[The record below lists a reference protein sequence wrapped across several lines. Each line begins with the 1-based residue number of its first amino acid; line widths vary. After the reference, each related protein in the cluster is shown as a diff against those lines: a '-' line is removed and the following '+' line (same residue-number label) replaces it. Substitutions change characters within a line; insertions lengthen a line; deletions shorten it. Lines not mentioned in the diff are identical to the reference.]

1 MTDLFAA
8 PGAPRPLRPHQ
19 ERAIEMIRQSIAR
32 GNKRIVCQLATG
44 AGKTRI
50 AAEIVQGARAK
61 LRSVCF
67 TAPAISLID
76 QTVAAFETDGVRGIG
91 VIQANHHR
99 TDPFQPV
106 QVASVQTLARRS
118 LPNSDIVIVDECH
131 MQHKVIGEWMR
142 QEPGKVFIGLS
153 ATPWARGMGDLWQ
166 DLVKPVTM
174 QELID
179 AGYLS
184 PFRVF
189 APSHPDLSSVATV
202 AGDYHEGQLS
212 EVMQDN
218 RLVAD
223 VVQTWLQRARGLP
236 TLVFAVDLAH
246 AETLQRQF
254 GAAGV
259 NMGYCDAHVDLVER
273 QHLFRQM
280 ERGHLAGIV
289 NVGTLTT
296 GVDAD
301 VRCVVMARPTKSEML
316 FVQCIGR
323 GLRTAPGKDHCL
335 ILDHADNH
343 ARLGFVTTIG
353 HDALLTGKEKPE
365 PRNKEK
371 GETLPRECPSCGA
384 IKQRG
389 PCGVCGFEPT
399 RQSEIEYEEGQLVE
413 IAPKPVKEPKVP
425 VTMQDKAR
433 FHSELLW
440 LAKERGYAKGWAAH
454 KYKEKFGV
462 WPVGEAKHVLPLQA
476 SDAVRAFVKSR
487 EIAFAKSKEKRRA

>member
-1 MTDLFAA
+1 MSDLFTATA
-8 PGAPRPLRPHQ
+8 SRPLRPHQ
-19 ERAIEMIRQSIAR
+19 ETAMTLLRQSLAK
-32 GNKRIVCQLATG
+32 GKKRVVLQLPTG
-44 AGKTRI
+44 AGKTRV
-50 AAEIVQGARAK
+50 AAEIVLGARDK
-61 LRSVCF
+61 RRSVCF

-76 QTVAAFETDGVRGIG
+76 QTVSAFEGDGVEGIG
-91 VIQANHHR
+91 VIQAKHHR

-106 QVASVQTLARRS
+106 QVASVQTLARRN
-118 LPNSDIVIVDECH
+118 LPHSDIVIVDECH
-131 MQHKVIGEWMR
+131 MQHKVIGEWMKA
-142 QEPGKVFIGLS
+142 EPNKVFIGLT

-189 APSHPDLSSVATV
+189 APSHPDLSNVATL

-212 EVMQDN
+212 AVMQDN

-223 VVQTWLQRARGLP
+223 VVETWLRRARGLP

-254 GAAGV
+254 AAAGV
-259 NMGYCDAHVDLVER
+259 RMGYCDASIDLVER

-280 ERGHLAGIV
+280 ARGDLAGIV

-343 ARLGFVTTIG
+343 ARLGFVTDIG
-353 HDALLTGKEKPE
+353 YDALLTGKEKPE
-365 PRNKEK
+365 PKTKDDIKPER
-371 GETLPRECPSCGA
+371 LPRECPSCGA
-384 IKQRG
+384 IKARG
-389 PCGVCGFEPT
+389 PCPACGFEPK
-399 RQSEIEYEEGQLVE
+399 RQSEIEYEEGQLIE
-413 IAPKPVKEPKVP
+413 IAPKAAKAGEP
-425 VTMQDKAR
+425 TMQEKAD
-433 FHSELLW
+433 FHAQLLW
-440 LAKERGYAKGWAAH
+440 VADQRHRSRGWAANT
-454 KYKEKFGV
+454 YRDKFGV
-462 WPVGEAKHVLPLQA
+462 WPVGLAKHVMPKPATPEVLSYVKA
-476 SDAVRAFVKSR
+476 KDIRFAKSR
-487 EIAFAKSKEKRRA
+487 EARRA

>member
-1 MTDLFAA
+1 MTDLFASPA
-8 PGAPRPLRPHQ
+8 VARPLRPHQ
-19 ERAIEMIRQSIAR
+19 ERAIEMLRQSLAK
-32 GNKRIVCQLATG
+32 GNKRVVLQLPTG
-44 AGKTRI
+44 AGKTRV
-50 AAEIVQGARAK
+50 AAEIVLGARAK

-76 QTVAAFETDGVRGIG
+76 QTVSAFEGDGVRGIG

-99 TDPFQPV
+99 TDFMQPV
-106 QVASVQTLARRS
+106 QVASVQSLARRS
-118 LPNSDIVIVDECH
+118 LPHSDIVIVDECH
-131 MQHKVIGEWMR
+131 AQHKVIRDWMR
-142 QEPGKVFIGLS
+142 AEPNKVFIGLS
-153 ATPWARGMGDLWQ
+153 ATPWARGMGDDWQ

-179 AGYLS
+179 AGWLS

-189 APSHPDLSSVATV
+189 APSHPDLSNVATV

-212 EVMQDN
+212 EVMQES

-223 VVQTWLQRARGLP
+223 VVETWLRRARGLP

-254 GAAGV
+254 LAAGV
-259 NMGYCDAHVDLVER
+259 NMGYCDASVDLVER
-273 QHLFRQM
+273 QHLFRRM
-280 ERGHLAGIV
+280 ARGELAGIV

-353 HDALLTGKEKPE
+353 HDALLKGKEKAE

-384 IKQRG
+384 IKARG
-389 PCGVCGFEPT
+389 PCPACGFEPK

-413 IAPKPVKEPKVP
+413 IKPKAPKEKGL
-425 VTMQDKAR
+425 TMEQKQRWYSSLIAIAR
-433 FHSELLW
+433 
-440 LAKERGYAKGWAAH
+440 KRGWSDGWAAH
-454 KYKEKFGV
+454 AYRDKTGV
-462 WPVGEAKHVLPLQA
+462 WPNQLAKRPAPVPSA
-476 SDAVRAFVKSR
+476 EVVSWVKSR
-487 EIAFAKSKEKRRA
+487 DIRRAKSQEARRA

>member
-1 MTDLFAA
+1 MSDLFTASNA
-8 PGAPRPLRPHQ
+8 RPLRPHQ
-19 ERAIEMIRQSIAR
+19 ERAIEMLRQSLAK
-32 GNKRIVCQLATG
+32 GNKRVVLQLPTG
-44 AGKTRI
+44 AGKTRV
-50 AAEIVQGARAK
+50 AAEIVLGARAK
-61 LRSVCF
+61 KRSVCF

-76 QTVAAFETDGVRGIG
+76 QTVSAFEGDGVEGIG
-91 VIQANHHR
+91 VIQASHHR

-106 QVASVQTLARRS
+106 QVASVQSLSRRA
-118 LPNSDIVIVDECH
+118 LPHSDIVIVDECH
-131 MQHKVIGEWMR
+131 AQHKVIREWMR
-142 QEPGKVFIGLS
+142 AEPNKVFIGLS
-153 ATPWARGMGDLWQ
+153 ATPWARGMGDDWQ

-174 QELID
+174 QQLID
-179 AGYLS
+179 GGWLS
-184 PFRVF
+184 PFRVY
-189 APSHPDLSSVATV
+189 APSHPDLSQVATV

-212 EVMQDN
+212 DVMN
-218 RLVAD
+218 ESRLVAD
-223 VVQTWLQRARGLP
+223 VVETWLRRAKGLP

-246 AETLQRQF
+246 AQNLQAQF
-254 GAAGV
+254 EAAGV
-259 NMGYCDAHVDLVER
+259 AMGYCDASVDLVER
-273 QHLFRQM
+273 QHLFRRM
-280 ERGHLAGIV
+280 ARGELAGIV

-353 HDALLTGKEKPE
+353 HDALLKGKEKPE

-389 PCGVCGFEPT
+389 PCPACGFEPK

-413 IAPKPVKEPKVP
+413 IKPKPAKEAAKPL
-425 VTMQDKAR
+425 TMQEKAD
-433 FHSELLW
+433 FHAQLLW
-440 LAKERGYAKGWAAH
+440 VADQRHRSRGWAANT
-454 KYKEKFGV
+454 YREKFGV
-462 WPVGEAKHVLPLQA
+462 WPVGEAKHVSPKPATPEVL
-476 SDAVRAFVKSR
+476 SYVRAKDIR
-487 EIAFAKSKEKRRA
+487 FAKAKEARRA

>member
-1 MTDLFAA
+1 MTDLFASNGIA
-8 PGAPRPLRPHQ
+8 RPLRPHQ
-19 ERAIEMIRQSIAR
+19 ERATEMLRQSLAK
-32 GNKRIVCQLATG
+32 GNKRVVLQLPTG
-44 AGKTRI
+44 AGKTRV
-50 AAEIVQGARAK
+50 AAEIVLGARAK
-61 LRSVCF
+61 KRSVCF

-76 QTVAAFETDGVRGIG
+76 QTVSAFEGDGVRGIG

-106 QVASVQTLARRS
+106 QVASVQSLSRRA
-118 LPNSDIVIVDECH
+118 LPHSDIVIVDECH
-131 MQHKVIGEWMR
+131 ARHKVISEWMR
-142 QEPGKVFIGLS
+142 AEPNKVFIGLS
-153 ATPWARGMGDLWQ
+153 ATPWARGMGDDWQ

-179 AGYLS
+179 GGWLS
-184 PFRVF
+184 PFRVY
-189 APSHPDLSSVATV
+189 APSHPDLSQVATV

-212 EVMQDN
+212 AVMN
-218 RLVAD
+218 EGRLVAD
-223 VVQTWLQRARGLP
+223 VVETWLRRAKGLP

-246 AETLQRQF
+246 AESLQRQF
-254 GAAGV
+254 GEAGV
-259 NMGYCDAHVDLVER
+259 AMGYCDASVDLVER

-280 ERGHLAGIV
+280 ARGELAGIV

-353 HDALLTGKEKPE
+353 HDALLKGKEKAE

-389 PCGVCGFEPT
+389 PCPACGFEPK
-399 RQSEIEYEEGQLVE
+399 RQSEIEFEEGQLVE
-413 IAPKPVKEPKVP
+413 IKPKAVEAAKP
-425 VTMQDKAR
+425 VTMQDKAD
-433 FHSELLW
+433 FHAQLLW
-440 LAKERGYAKGWAAH
+440 VADQRHRSRGWAANT
-454 KYKEKFGV
+454 YREKFGV
-462 WPVGEAKHVLPLQA
+462 WPVGEAKHVSPKPA
-476 SDAVRAFVKSR
+476 SPEVLSYVRAKDIR
-487 EIAFAKSKEKRRA
+487 FAKAREKANA

>member
-1 MTDLFAA
+1 MTDLFTATAA
-8 PGAPRPLRPHQ
+8 RPLRPHQ
-19 ERAIEMIRQSIAR
+19 ARAIEMLRQSLAK
-32 GNKRIVCQLATG
+32 GNKRVVLQLPTG
-44 AGKTRI
+44 AGKTRV
-50 AAEIVQGARAK
+50 AAEIVLGARAK

-76 QTVAAFETDGVRGIG
+76 QTVDAFEKDGVRGIG

-99 TDPFQPV
+99 TDFMQPV
-106 QVASVQTLARRS
+106 QVASVQSLARRN
-118 LPNSDIVIVDECH
+118 LPHSDIVIVDECH
-131 MQHKVIGEWMR
+131 AQHKVIRDWMR
-142 QEPGKVFIGLS
+142 AEPNKVFIGLS
-153 ATPWARGMGDLWQ
+153 ATPWARGMGEDWQ
-166 DLVKPVTM
+166 EIVKPVTM

-179 AGYLS
+179 GGWLS

-189 APSHPDLSSVATV
+189 APSHPDLSNVATV

-212 EVMQDN
+212 EVMQES

-223 VVQTWLQRARGLP
+223 VVETWLRRARGLP

-254 GAAGV
+254 QAAGV
-259 NMGYCDAHVDLVER
+259 NMGYCDASVDLMER
-273 QHLFRQM
+273 QHLFKQM
-280 ERGHLAGIV
+280 ARGEMAGIV

-353 HDALLTGKEKPE
+353 HDALLKGKEKPE
-365 PRNKEK
+365 PRKNEK

-384 IKQRG
+384 IKARG
-389 PCGVCGFEPT
+389 PCPACGFEPK

-413 IAPKPVKEPKVP
+413 IKPKAAKEPAAK
-425 VTMQDKAR
+425 VTMQDKGR
-433 FHSELLW
+433 FHAELLW
-440 LAKERGYAKGWAAH
+440 LARERGYARGWAAH

-462 WPVGEAKHVLPLQA
+462 WPVGEAKHVLARPT
-476 SDAVRAFVKSR
+476 SDEVRNFVRSR

>member
-1 MTDLFAA
+1 MTL
-8 PGAPRPLRPHQ
+8 
-19 ERAIEMIRQSIAR
+19 MRQSLAK
-32 GNKRIVCQLATG
+32 GNKRVVLQLPTG
-44 AGKTRI
+44 AGKTRV
-50 AAEIVQGARAK
+50 AAEIVLGARSK
-61 LRSVCF
+61 RRSVCF

-76 QTVAAFETDGVRGIG
+76 QTVDAFERDGVEGIG
-91 VIQANHHR
+91 VIQAKHHR
-99 TDPFQPV
+99 TDPMQPV
-106 QVASVQTLARRS
+106 QVASVQTLARRN
-118 LPNSDIVIVDECH
+118 LPHSDIVIVDECH
-131 MQHKVIGEWMR
+131 MRHKVVSEWM
-142 QEPGKVFIGLS
+142 QAAPEKVFIGLS
-153 ATPWARGMGDLWQ
+153 ATPWARGMGDDWQ
-166 DLVKPVTM
+166 ELVKPVTM

-189 APSHPDLSSVATV
+189 APSHPDLSNVATM

-223 VVQTWLQRARGLP
+223 VVGTWLQRAKGLP

-254 GAAGV
+254 GLAGV
-259 NMGYCDAHVDLVER
+259 NMGYCDAHTDLVER

-343 ARLGFVTTIG
+343 ARLGFVTDIG
-353 HDALLTGKEKPE
+353 YETLLKGKEKPE
-365 PRNKEK
+365 PKEQPQ
-371 GETLPRECPSCGA
+371 GEKLPRECPSCGA
-384 IKQRG
+384 IKARG
-389 PCGVCGFEPT
+389 PCPACGFEPT
-399 RQSEIEYEEGQLVE
+399 RKSEIEYEEGQLIE
-413 IAPKPVKEPKVP
+413 IAPKAAKAGEP
-425 VTMQDKAR
+425 TMQEKAD
-433 FHSELLW
+433 FHAQLLW
-440 LAKERGYAKGWAAH
+440 VADQRHRSRGWAAH
-454 KYKEKFGV
+454 AYRDKFGV
-462 WPVGEAKHVLPLQA
+462 WPVGLAKHVMPKPA
-476 SDAVRAFVKSR
+476 SPEVLSYVKAKDIRFIKAR
-487 EIAFAKSKEKRRA
+487 EKANA